1 MTLVVAVIAAAGF
14 GAWWF
19 TRKGPEFV
27 ELRAS
32 ALKQTIVSSGRVMPP
47 AEIRVDGRITSTVLQ
62 ILRREGESVRTGEAL
77 LMLDRREVDASVAQ
91 AEAAVA
97 QARAA
102 MWSVHATT
110 LPEATEALA
119 QVRESLAEARR
130 ELERERK
137 LFEADI
143 TTKSALERAEQR
155 VRTLESQ
162 ESAALTRVKAAT
174 SGGSAGVS
182 AAAAVALAEAQLASV
197 RLGAEY
203 ATIVAPA
210 DGVVTACLVEV
221 GEVVRPGSALLV
233 VTTVGPTRIV
243 LEPDERNMA
252 LIAIGQKA
260 VVSAEAFPT
269 EAFDA
274 TVGYIAPSVDKERGT
289 IEVRLEVP
297 NPPAYLRPN
306 MSVSVEIFVATRTDA
321 LALPATAIQEL
332 TGLHPWIDVLGANG
346 KTERREIR
354 VGLRGDDLVE
364 VVSGA
369 AAGERVILRAAGP
382 RPTSSLGMGR

>member
-1 MTLVVAVIAAAGF
+1 VVLAVAVVAAGAF
-14 GAWWF
+14 SAWWF
-19 TRKGPEFV
+19 TRKGPAFV

-32 ALKQTIVSSGRVMPP
+32 ELKQTIVSSGRVMPP
-47 AEIRVDGRITSTVLQ
+47 AEIPLDSRITSTVRE
-62 ILRREGESVRTGEAL
+62 ILRREGESVRAGEPL
-77 LMLDRREVDASVAQ
+77 LTLDRREVDASIAQ

-119 QVRESLAEARR
+119 QVRETLAEARR
-130 ELERERK
+130 DLARERK

-143 TTKSALERAEQR
+143 TTQSALERAER
-155 VRTLESQ
+155 TVRTFESQ

-182 AAAAVALAEAQLASV
+182 AAAAVALAEAQLASI
-197 RLGAEY
+197 RLGADH

-210 DGVVTACLVEV
+210 DGVVTRCLVEV

-260 VVSAEAFPT
+260 TVSTEAFPT

-274 TVGYIAPSVDKERGT
+274 IVGYVAPSVDPERGT
-289 IEVRLEVP
+289 IEVRLDVP

-332 TGLHPWIDVLGANG
+332 TSPHPWIDVLDANG
-346 KTERREIR
+346 KTERREIS

-369 AAGERVILRAAGP
+369 VAGERVVLRGSAPRAA
-382 RPTSSLGMGR
+382 SSTRTEP